1 MLDLLRRQFF
11 MFSPKKYR
19 KQLLDLGIEGMEID
33 VSTIDN
39 AMTTLNELNEIE
51 KILKKIRYNVRADI
65 RKIIRDYFTKLKD
78 LDESNNKKGLIS
90 RKKSI
95 SKIIKEKKRLIKE
108 RNLTIA
114 IYEVVE
120 NTIDDYLDQIEN
132 SRSYIKK
139 SIERG
144 VSNNKFFFILI

>member
-1 MLDLLRRQFF
+1 M
-11 MFSPKKYR
+11 
-19 KQLLDLGIEGMEID
+19 
-33 VSTIDN
+33 
-39 AMTTLNELNEIE
+39 
-51 KILKKIRYNVRADI
+51 
-65 RKIIRDYFTKLKD
+65 
-78 LDESNNKKGLIS
+78 DESNNKKGLIS

-144 VSNNKFFFILI
+144 VSNNKFFFILFNTDKL